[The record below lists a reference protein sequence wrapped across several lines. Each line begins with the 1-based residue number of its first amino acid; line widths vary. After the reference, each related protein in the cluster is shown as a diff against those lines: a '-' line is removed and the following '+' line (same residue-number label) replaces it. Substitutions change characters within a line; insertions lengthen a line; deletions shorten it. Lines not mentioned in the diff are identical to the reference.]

1 VRYVIGNDDAA
12 FELSAVLSKHVRVVV
27 VDVDEY
33 GVQLVRDLR
42 TVFPEVRVL
51 ALSNTASLRAAAKR
65 SGAAKALPRTT
76 PYATVK
82 KTALALTQPVK
93 RPAAKAARSR

>member
-1 VRYVIGNDDAA
+1 VVGDDDAA

-33 GVQLVRDLR
+33 GTQLVRDLR

-51 ALSNTASLRAAAKR
+51 ALSGKASLRRSAKKA
-65 SGAAKALPRTT
+65 GAAKTLPRTT

-82 KTALALTQPVK
+82 KAALGLTRPVN
-93 RPAAKAARSR
+93 RRAAKAARSR